1 MGLDAK
7 TPVWSTPAFSSS
19 AHTQVGASSIQQ
31 HRSILAAQLS
41 FWQDTLNRSRI
52 AMATLGT
59 NKPREDHTW
68 FPYEPTWSC
77 PVDELIGT
85 YGDGVKWVC
94 GIRDIAPPC
103 IVYSAGSG
111 GSAQFERSVLAQT
124 ACEVHIFDPTAKAGD
139 TPDNQKR
146 LHFHAIGFGAR
157 DGSSELRNGLHGR
170 FELARLDTIMRR
182 LNHTFLDVL
191 KMDIEGY
198 EGDMVDQFAE
208 MGRAA
213 PVPIGQLLIEVH
225 ANRIRG
231 GPRSNA
237 RAKLFQSLQKS
248 DFHVFHKEVNALHT
262 SACEYAWTRVAPRCV
277 QVAHGTPPQYVA
289 VSYPW
294 AKLLPLSCD

>member
-1 MGLDAK
+1 MVEPPLI
-7 TPVWSTPAFSSS
+7 VRPA
-19 AHTQVGASSIQQ
+19 AEAQVRASSIQL
-31 HRSILAAQLS
+31 HRSILAAQFS
-41 FWQDTLNRSRI
+41 FWQDTLNRSRT
-52 AMATLGT
+52 AMGT
-59 NKPREDHTW
+59 RRANTPRSDNTW

-111 GSAQFERSVLAQT
+111 GSAQFERSVLALT

-157 DGSSELRNGLHGR
+157 DGSSQLKNGLHGR

-182 LNHTFLDVL
+182 LNHTFLDIL
-191 KMDIEGY
+191 KMDIEGF
-198 EGDMVDQFAE
+198 EGDMVDQLAK

-225 ANRIRG
+225 ANRMPG

-237 RAKLFQSLQKS
+237 RAKLFRSLQNS

-277 QVAHGTPPQYVA
+277 QVAHGMPPQYVD
-289 VSYPW
+289 VSFPW